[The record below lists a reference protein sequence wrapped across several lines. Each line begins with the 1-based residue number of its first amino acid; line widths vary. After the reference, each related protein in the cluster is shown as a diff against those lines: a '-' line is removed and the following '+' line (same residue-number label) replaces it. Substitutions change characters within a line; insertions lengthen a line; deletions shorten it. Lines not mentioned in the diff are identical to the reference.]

1 MFKWKTRDHLRL
13 NGFKIDNSTFKI
25 LSRNGFSIANWKNW
39 KRFWVRLII
48 SAPLVFKGCCKKKYF
63 ISQCRTLRSTYVEQ
77 NKKEKVQF
85 ECFCLKAVQFFDKN
99 IICQSISTVFFKVCL
114 KFCHYFCNKVLVVF
128 KKLWYNTEKLIF
140 LLKGN

>member
-99 IICQSISTVFFKVCL
+99 IICQSISTVFSKFVSSFVTIFATRSWLYL
-114 KFCHYFCNKVLVVF
+114 KNCD
-128 KKLWYNTEKLIF
+128 TT
-140 LLKGN
+140 LKS